1 MARGVLQIHLA
12 RSWRENRV
20 WSTTNFVPLVRPAS
34 SVPDKELMG
43 SMLNDK
49 KGPIGKLLREFRADH
64 RELWFI
70 FLQLSQFT
78 FPWLAQQADRQ
89 STALFS

>member
-12 RSWRENRV
+12 RPRRKDRFWPTS
-20 WSTTNFVPLVRPAS
+20 NFIPLVRPTS
-34 SVPDKELMG
+34 TVPHNELMG

-78 FPWLAQQADRQ
+78 S
-89 STALFS
+89 STAGEIS